1 MIDHHLG
8 LFTENKIAALWCR
21 IIGHR
26 WQAVDAYASSKRS
39 VCQVC
44 LRCRENGWL
53 LL

>member
-1 MIDHHLG
+1 MIDHHIG
-8 LFTENKIAALWCR
+8 LFTENKLAVVVCKL
-21 IIGHR
+21 IGHR
-26 WQAVDAYASSKRS
+26 WQAVDAYASKRS